1 MDLIINIFDEKLKN
15 LNVED
20 LKLKTKIIEHSNK
33 INHFYKKIF
42 GKIKLLTEKKYDEYI
57 KDPDNN
63 IFKDHSNEN
72 NI

>member
-33 INHFYKKIF
+33 INHFYKKII
-42 GKIKLLTEKKYDEYI
+42 GKIKLLNEKKYDEYI

>member
-33 INHFYKKIF
+33 INHFYKKII